1 MPPALRERS
10 GVAALRPRGWPDM
23 SSPSSSPPAA
33 LRLRAAPIQE
43 GRKLPLFSGSRF
55 PPFPFSSPQG
65 KHHPK
70 ARPLPVLPARL
81 PCAPLGSAAPP
92 VRPRSAPFGP
102 PNPYFLS
109 PPSPLPPSR
118 AVRVGLN
125 DPKEGKKRVGAE
137 NEREAG
143 ERMDIPQRFPKSSEA
158 LPRSVPKL
166 CSPPQALGATR
177 VPSPGRAARPSLR
190 CQSRGARPAQGPP
203 RTPRRRPQ
211 CVWAAAAPAQRWSAS
226 PRADALCPLRSP
238 ANHAPS
244 RTAALSL
251 RSDT

>member
-1 MPPALRERS
+1 MRSPGQRCPSRPAPLRSLRS
-10 GVAALRPRGWPDM
+10 LK
-23 SSPSSSPPAA
+23 S
-33 LRLRAAPIQE
+33 
-43 GRKLPLFSGSRF
+43 LFSF
-55 PPFPFSSPQG
+55 PS
-65 KHHPK
+65 
-70 ARPLPVLPARL
+70 L
-81 PCAPLGSAAPP
+81 SA
-92 VRPRSAPFGP
+92 
-102 PNPYFLS
+102 
-109 PPSPLPPSR
+109 PSR

-137 NEREAG
+137 NERGAG
-143 ERMDIPQRFPKSSEA
+143 ERMDIPQRCPRSSEA

-211 CVWAAAAPAQRWSAS
+211 CMRAAAAPAQRWSAS

-238 ANHAPS
+238 ANYAPS
-244 RTAALSL
+244 RSAALSL
-251 RSDT
+251 RSDTYC